1 MFHFFLHHPTTIAW
15 AYFISNRY
23 GFSGDVQNPEK
34 GIPREF
40 SVAMENDHF
49 VRDFPE
55 QTTRDKIVQENHKLI
70 SFITMENSS

>member
-1 MFHFFLHHPTTIAW
+1 MGILHLQQI
-15 AYFISNRY
+15 RL
-23 GFSGDVQNPEK
+23 FSGDVQNPEK